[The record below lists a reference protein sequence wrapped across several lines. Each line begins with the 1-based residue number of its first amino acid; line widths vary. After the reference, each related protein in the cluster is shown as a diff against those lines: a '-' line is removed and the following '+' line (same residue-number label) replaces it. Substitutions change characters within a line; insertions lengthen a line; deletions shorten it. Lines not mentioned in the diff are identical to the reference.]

1 MASGNPGRPGSGG
14 EGRSRGRPRKDLD
27 PDLAPE
33 VARWAGHLRGL
44 IGDCFATDADAARAL
59 EITPVTLSYYLSGKR
74 DVPERAFVRRL
85 HTVLARQRNEPVD
98 TEALEQTDQL
108 YLAALAV
115 LQPLVWELHTVTD
128 QRNAALHREQAA
140 REALRRAR
148 SSLEFA
154 ERDVA
159 TLRRD
164 LRRARKEVEALAS
177 QTEDLLEQ
185 LRRAHEEAAEAVVA
199 EAIRIAEQA
208 AVLQSARDAAARKT
222 SKILMVS
229 SAAAAAAGSATAAL
243 GPVLLG
249 GDAPWRVWGWTVC
262 GGAVLAAA
270 AAGAWRYRLLRRLE
284 VYWDWR
290 VHLLLIALS
299 IGMLAGTVFLLAAGL
314 TTHQDYVAH
323 RLRVPADVSNCVQ
336 TGRILIK
343 AADENGPSQYAPT
356 YHCDY
361 EWTVNTR
368 TYRQNTAGLK
378 ELEGERTTVFVDP
391 AHPDTMV
398 PEVMSPYK
406 TLYAMALLTL
416 LLLAITGWHLKDLQD
431 NVAEQVRERVD
442 RALAKA
448 RAAMDT
454 TASAAA

>member
-1 MASGNPGRPGSGG
+1 M
-14 EGRSRGRPRKDLD
+14 
-27 PDLAPE
+27 
-33 VARWAGHLRGL
+33 ARWAGHLRRL
-44 IGDCFATDADAARAL
+44 IGDCFATDADGARAL
-59 EITPVTLSYYLSGKR
+59 QITPVTLSYYLSGKKE
-74 DVPERAFVRRL
+74 VPERAFVRRL

-115 LQPLVWELHTVTD
+115 LQPLVWKLHTVTD
-128 QRNAALHREQAA
+128 QRDAALQREEAA

-177 QTEDLLEQ
+177 QTEDLLKQ

-208 AVLQSARDAAARKT
+208 ALVQSARDASARRT
-222 SKILMVS
+222 SKILMVG
-229 SAAAAAAGSATAAL
+229 SAAAAAAGAAVAAL

-249 GDAPWRVWGWTVC
+249 GDAPWRAWGWTAC
-262 GGAVLAAA
+262 GGAVLAATA
-270 AAGAWRYRLLRRLE
+270 VGAWRYRLLRRLD

-299 IGMLAGTVFLLAAGL
+299 IGMLAGSGFLLAAGL

-323 RLRVPADVSNCVQ
+323 RLRVSADVSNCVQ

-356 YHCDY
+356 YDCDY

-368 TYRQNTAGLK
+368 TYRQRTAGLK
-378 ELEGERTTVFVDP
+378 ESEGERTTVFVEP
-391 AHPDTMV
+391 AHPNTMV

-406 TLYAMALLTL
+406 TLYGMALLTL
-416 LLLAITGWHLKDLQD
+416 LLLAIVGWHLKDLQD
-431 NVAEQVRERVD
+431 NVAEQVRKRID

-448 RAAMDT
+448 KAAKDT
-454 TASAAA
+454 TAAAS